1 MEQSDASGATNTSAA
16 SVAPHR
22 PRLRSRAPP
31 MPPDEVIRK
40 SIARS
45 LTQIVVN
52 MRNADGQRKCLEL
65 LQAES
70 NDNVEGKLLEHLQH
84 IDDAGQRKQKQTKKK
99 QKENTPKT

>member
-1 MEQSDASGATNTSAA
+1 MEQSDATEATSAA
-16 SVAPHR
+16 SVAPPR
-22 PRLRSRAPP
+22 RLRSRAPP

-70 NDNVEGKLLEHLQH
+70 NDNVEGKLLEHLEH
-84 IDDAGQRKQKQTKKK
+84 IDDAGQRKQTKKK
-99 QKENTPKT
+99 QNTQKT